1 MDANLLLQL
10 MQSMNDPSQNA
21 GEMQEMHEFPTL
33 PPPYDTLLM
42 LRPMLHPREQ
52 RFIDILVKMQ
62 ELKIL
67 IAEGQNEI

>member
-1 MDANLLLQL
+1 MDANLLFQL
-10 MQSMNDPSQNA
+10 MQNMNDPSQNT
-21 GEMQEMHEFPTL
+21 GEMPAMHECPAL

-42 LRPMLHPREQ
+42 LRPMLYPREQ
-52 RFIDILVKMQ
+52 RFIDILVKMR